1 MDFTY
6 DDEQNA
12 LREAVRGLLSSTYG
26 DHEARRQAVASDA
39 GFDRALW
46 GRLAEMGILGLPFS
60 EDHGGV
66 GAGPVE
72 IGIVCQELGR
82 VLAPEPYLASVVH
95 AGGLVAALGSPEQK
109 ADLLGRLSAG
119 EIVLAVADTSPG
131 GRWGSRADG
140 VRASVSGD
148 PSTGSGQRTWTLD
161 GVADPVVGGE
171 SADVLIVTAALPDD
185 GGTGVFVV
193 PTDAVQRTGYAAADL
208 TRVASVH
215 FDGIAATPLGEP
227 GRDLSASIATLSD
240 LTRIMGA
247 NQALGV
253 MQSQVRATTDY
264 LKSRTQFGVTLNTFQ
279 ALTFRAADMY
289 VSLELA
295 HSVVDWATM
304 TIAGGDRGAVADA
317 ADRVGLQIARAGRH
331 IGQEAIQLHGGIGMT
346 AEYAVGVG
354 TAHLEV
360 LDQWLGN
367 AHHHLTRLSGRIT
380 DHDLVEALS

>member
-6 DDEQNA
+6 DDEQQA
-12 LREAVRGLLSSTYG
+12 LREAVRGLLGAAYA
-26 DHEARRQAVASDA
+26 DHDARRRTVAEDP

-46 GRLAEMGILGLPFS
+46 GRLAEMGVLGLPFA

-72 IGIVCQELGR
+72 IAIVCQELGR
-82 VLAPEPYLASVVH
+82 VLAPEPYLAGVVH

-109 ADLLGRLSAG
+109 LDLLGRLSAG
-119 EIVLAVADTSPG
+119 EIVLAAADTSPG
-131 GRWGSRADG
+131 GRWTSRADG
-140 VRASVSGD
+140 VRASVSG
-148 PSTGSGQRTWTLD
+148 GAWTLD
-161 GVADPVVGGE
+161 GIADPVVGGE
-171 SADVLIVTAALPDD
+171 SADHLVVTATLPDD

-193 PTDAVQRTGYAAADL
+193 DADAVERTGYAAADL
-208 TRVASVH
+208 TRAASVRFVAS
-215 FDGIAATPLGEP
+215 AATPLGEP
-227 GRDLSASIATLSD
+227 GRDRSPSIATISD

-253 MQSQVRATTDY
+253 MQGQVRATTDY

-289 VSLELA
+289 VQLELT

-304 TIAGGDRGAVADA
+304 TIAGGDRDAVADA
-317 ADRVGLQIARAGRH
+317 ADRVGLQVARAGRH

-367 AHHHLTRLSGRIT
+367 APHHLARLSGRVT

>member
-6 DDEQNA
+6 DDEQQA
-12 LREAVRGLLSSTYG
+12 LREAVRGLLKGTYG
-26 DHEARRQAVASDA
+26 DHEARRQAVASDD

-46 GRLAEMGILGLPFS
+46 GRLAEMGVLGLPFS
-60 EDHGGV
+60 EADGGV

-82 VLAPEPYLASVVH
+82 VLAPEPFLACVVH
-95 AGGLVAALGSPEQK
+95 AGGLVAALGSAEQK

-119 EIVLAVADTSPG
+119 ELVLAAADTSPG
-131 GRWGSRADG
+131 GRWASRADD
-140 VRASVSGD
+140 VRASVSDG
-148 PSTGSGQRTWTLD
+148 TWTLD

-171 SADVLIVTAALPDD
+171 SADVLIVAAALPDE

-193 PTDAVQRTGYAAADL
+193 AADDVERTGFAAADL
-208 TRVASVH
+208 TRAASVR
-215 FDGIAATPLGEP
+215 FDGSAATPVGEA
-227 GRDLSASIATLSD
+227 GRDAGPSIATISD

-264 LKSRTQFGVTLNTFQ
+264 LKSRKQFGVTLNTFQ

-289 VSLELA
+289 VELELA
-295 HSVVDWATM
+295 HSMVDWATM
-304 TIAGGDRGAVADA
+304 TIAGGDRDVVADA
-317 ADRVGLQIARAGRH
+317 ADRVGLQVARSGRH

-367 AHHHLTRLSGRIT
+367 GPHHLRRLSERVT
-380 DHDLVEALS
+380 DHDLVEAL

>member
-6 DDEQNA
+6 DDEQQA
-12 LREAVRGLLSSTYG
+12 LREAVRGLLATTYA
-26 DHEARRQAVASDA
+26 DHETRRRTVADEP

-60 EDHGGV
+60 EEHGGV

-82 VLAPEPYLASVVH
+82 VLAPEPFLASVVH
-95 AGGLVAALGSPEQK
+95 AGGLVAAVGSAEQK
-109 ADLLGRLSAG
+109 ADLLGRLSSG
-119 EIVLAVADTSPG
+119 EVVLAAADTSPG
-131 GRWGSRADG
+131 GRWAARADG
-140 VRASVSGD
+140 VRASVSDGA
-148 PSTGSGQRTWTLD
+148 WTLD

-171 SADVLIVTAALPDD
+171 SADVLVVTAALPDD

-193 PTDAVQRTGYAAADL
+193 AADEVDRTGYAAADL
-208 TRVASVH
+208 TRAASVR
-215 FDGIAATPLGEP
+215 FDGTTATPLGEP
-227 GRDLSASIATLSD
+227 GRDLSASIATISD

-264 LKSRTQFGVTLNTFQ
+264 LKSRKQFGVTLNTFQ

-289 VSLELA
+289 VELELA
-295 HSVVDWATM
+295 HSMVDWATM
-304 TIAGGDRGAVADA
+304 TIAGGDREVVADA
-317 ADRVGLQIARAGRH
+317 ADRVGLQIARSGRH

-367 AHHHLTRLSGRIT
+367 RPHHLRRLAERVT
-380 DHDLVEALS
+380 DHDLVDAL

>member
-6 DDEQNA
+6 DDEQQA
-12 LREAVRGLLSSTYG
+12 LREAVRGLLATTYA
-26 DHEARRQAVASDA
+26 DHEARRRTVATDD
-39 GFDRALW
+39 GFDRVLW

-60 EDHGGV
+60 EADGGV

-82 VLAPEPYLASVVH
+82 VLAPEPYLASIVH
-95 AGGLVAALGSPEQK
+95 AGGLVAAVGSAEQK

-119 EIVLAVADTSPG
+119 EIVLAAADTSPG
-131 GRWGSRADG
+131 DRWASRADG
-140 VRASVSGD
+140 VRASLSGD
-148 PSTGSGQRTWTLD
+148 AWTLD
-161 GVADPVVGGE
+161 GVADPVLAGDV
-171 SADVLIVTAALPDD
+171 ADHLVVTAALPD
-185 GGTGVFVV
+185 GAGTGVFLVAA
-193 PTDAVQRTGYAAADL
+193 DAVSRTGYTTADL
-208 TRVASVH
+208 TRAASVT
-215 FDGIAATPLGEP
+215 FDGSAATPLGEP
-227 GRDLSASIATLSD
+227 GRDLAPSIATISD

-264 LKSRTQFGVTLNTFQ
+264 LKSRKQFGVTLNTFQ

-289 VSLELA
+289 VSLELT
-295 HSVVDWATM
+295 HSMVDWATM
-304 TIAGGDRGAVADA
+304 TIAAGDPDAVADA
-317 ADRVGLQIARAGRH
+317 ADRVGLQVSRAGRH

-354 TAHLEV
+354 TAHLTV

-367 AHHHLTRLSGRIT
+367 AGHHLTRLSGRVT
-380 DHDLVEALS
+380 DHDLVEAL

>member
-6 DDEQNA
+6 DDEQQA
-12 LREAVRGLLSSTYG
+12 LREAVRGLLATTYA
-26 DHEARRQAVASDA
+26 DHEARRRTVTTDD
-39 GFDRALW
+39 GFDRVLW

-60 EDHGGV
+60 EADGGV

-82 VLAPEPYLASVVH
+82 VLAPEPYLASIVH
-95 AGGLVAALGSPEQK
+95 AGGLVAAVGSAEQK

-119 EIVLAVADTSPG
+119 EIVLAAADTSPG
-131 GRWGSRADG
+131 DRWASRADG
-140 VRASVSGD
+140 VRASLSGD
-148 PSTGSGQRTWTLD
+148 AWTLD
-161 GVADPVVGGE
+161 GVADPVLAGDV
-171 SADVLIVTAALPDD
+171 ADHLVVTAALPD
-185 GGTGVFVV
+185 GAGTGVFLVAA
-193 PTDAVQRTGYAAADL
+193 DAVSRTGYTTADL
-208 TRVASVH
+208 TRAASVT
-215 FDGIAATPLGEP
+215 FDSSAATPLGEP
-227 GRDLSASIATLSD
+227 ARDLAPSIATISD

-264 LKSRTQFGVTLNTFQ
+264 LKSRKQFGVTLNTFQ

-289 VSLELA
+289 VSLELT
-295 HSVVDWATM
+295 HSMVDWATM
-304 TIAGGDRGAVADA
+304 TITVGDPDAVADA
-317 ADRVGLQIARAGRH
+317 ADRVGLQVSRAGRH

-354 TAHLEV
+354 TAHLTV

-367 AHHHLTRLSGRIT
+367 AGHHLTRLSGRVT
-380 DHDLVEALS
+380 DHDLVEAL

>member
-6 DDEQNA
+6 DDEQQA
-12 LREAVRGLLSSTYG
+12 LREAVRGLLATTYA
-26 DHEARRQAVASDA
+26 DHETRRRTVSSDD

-60 EDHGGV
+60 EADGGV

-82 VLAPEPYLASVVH
+82 VLAPEPYLAGVVH
-95 AGGLVAALGSPEQK
+95 AGGLVAAVGSPEQK

-119 EIVLAVADTSPG
+119 EIVLAAADTSPG
-131 GRWGSRADG
+131 GRWASRADG

-148 PSTGSGQRTWTLD
+148 AWTLD

-171 SADVLIVTAALPDD
+171 AADHFVVTAALPGGD
-185 GGTGVFVV
+185 GAGTGVFVV
-193 PTDAVQRTGYAAADL
+193 AADAVSRTGYATADL
-208 TRVASVH
+208 TRAASVT
-215 FDGIAATPLGEP
+215 FDGSAATPLGEP
-227 GRDLSASIATLSD
+227 GRDLAPSIATISD

-253 MQSQVRATTDY
+253 MQAQVRATTDY
-264 LKSRTQFGVTLNTFQ
+264 LKSRKQFGVTLNTFQ

-295 HSVVDWATM
+295 HSMVDWATM
-304 TIAGGDRGAVADA
+304 TIAGGDPAAVADA
-317 ADRVGLQIARAGRH
+317 ADRVGLQIGRSGRH

-354 TAHLEV
+354 TAHLAV
-360 LDQWLGN
+360 LEQWLGN
-367 AHHHLTRLSGRIT
+367 SHHHLTRLAARVS
-380 DHDLVEALS
+380 DHELVEAL

>member
-6 DDEQNA
+6 DDEQQA
-12 LREAVRGLLSSTYG
+12 LREAVRGLLNGAYG
-26 DHEARRQAVASDA
+26 DHEARRRTVASDD

-60 EDHGGV
+60 EADGGV

-82 VLAPEPYLASVVH
+82 VLAPEPYLACVVH
-95 AGGLVAALGSPEQK
+95 AGGLVAAVGSPEQK

-119 EIVLAVADTSPG
+119 ELVLAAADTSPG
-131 GRWGSRADG
+131 GRWASRADG
-140 VRASVSGD
+140 VRASVDGD
-148 PSTGSGQRTWTLD
+148 AWTLE
-161 GVADPVVGGE
+161 GVADPVVGGGT
-171 SADVLIVTAALPDD
+171 ADVLVVTAALPDGD
-185 GGTGVFVV
+185 GTGVFLV
-193 PTDAVQRTGYAAADL
+193 DASAATVTAYAAADL
-208 TRVASVH
+208 TRAASVR
-215 FDGIAATPLGEP
+215 FDGSAATPLGEP
-227 GRDLSASIATLSD
+227 GRDLSASIATISD

-264 LKSRTQFGVTLNTFQ
+264 LKSRKQFGVTLNTFQ

-289 VSLELA
+289 VELELA
-295 HSVVDWATM
+295 HSMVDWATM
-304 TIAGGDRGAVADA
+304 TIAGGDPAVVAEA
-317 ADRVGLQIARAGRH
+317 ADRVGLQVSRAGRH

-354 TAHLEV
+354 TAHLEM

-367 AHHHLTRLSGRIT
+367 GPHHLCRLSERVT
-380 DHDLVEALS
+380 DHGLVEAL

>member
-6 DDEQNA
+6 DDEQQA
-12 LREAVRGLLSSTYG
+12 LREAVRGLLASAYA
-26 DHEARRQAVASDA
+26 DHEARRRTAASDD

-60 EDHGGV
+60 EADGGV

-82 VLAPEPYLASVVH
+82 VLAPEPYLAGVVH
-95 AGGLVAALGSPEQK
+95 AGGLVAAVGSPDQK
-109 ADLLGRLSAG
+109 ADLLGRLSADQV
-119 EIVLAVADTSPG
+119 VLAAADTSPG
-131 GRWGSRADG
+131 GRWSARADG
-140 VRASVSGD
+140 VRASVDG
-148 PSTGSGQRTWTLD
+148 GSWTLD
-161 GVADPVVGGE
+161 GVADPVVGGGA
-171 SADVLIVTAALPDD
+171 ADVLVVTAALPGGD
-185 GGTGVFVV
+185 GAGTGVFLVAASAATV
-193 PTDAVQRTGYAAADL
+193 TAYAAADL
-208 TRVASVH
+208 TRAASVR
-215 FDGIAATPLGEP
+215 FDGSVATPLGEP
-227 GRDLSASIATLSD
+227 GRDLSASVATISD

-264 LKSRTQFGVTLNTFQ
+264 LKSRKQFGVTLNTFQ

-289 VSLELA
+289 VELELA
-295 HSVVDWATM
+295 HSMVDWATM
-304 TIAGGDRGAVADA
+304 TIAGGDPAVVADA
-317 ADRVGLQIARAGRH
+317 ADRVGLQVSRAGRH
-331 IGQEAIQLHGGIGMT
+331 VGQEAIQLHGGIGMT

-367 AHHHLTRLSGRIT
+367 GPHHLRRLAERVT
-380 DHDLVEALS
+380 DHGLVEAL